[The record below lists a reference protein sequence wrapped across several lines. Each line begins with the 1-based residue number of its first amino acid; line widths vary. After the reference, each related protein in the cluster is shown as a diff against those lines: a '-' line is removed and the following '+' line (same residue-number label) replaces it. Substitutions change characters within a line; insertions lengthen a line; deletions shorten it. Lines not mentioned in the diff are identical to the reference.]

1 MPDKLTT
8 TEFLIVKELA
18 KRPGVIKE
26 RAHLM
31 DIAYKENTEIE
42 DRTIDSHVK
51 RIRKSLKKWMK
62 SFPRLKLDMEVDIDG
77 MLANETKKS
86 ASILKKFLIINLTV
100 FSVLGLYNYI
110 P

>member
-1 MPDKLTT
+1 MEGKPLPDKLTT

-51 RIRKSLKKWMK
+51 RIRKNLKKLMIN
-62 SFPRLKLDMEVDIDG
+62 FLRLKQDMEAGIDG
-77 MLANETKKS
+77 MLVNESKKI
-86 ASILKKFLIINLTV
+86 SINIKKIFII
-100 FSVLGLYNYI
+100 
-110 P
+110 